1 MYAISKTKKQ
11 HFTLCYSFKT
21 KPWGVH
27 CLLDLLLTVYGLCG
41 PNRRLVLIRVFSVE
55 LLHHIHVRRDI
66 KFRRHLPCVAFRA
79 IRCWQCHLTCT
90 ARWFHTNSHLHSWK
104 LVNLRRV
111 LNGCDSLS
119 ELMMRTG
126 TTSTLQRWCS
136 VGLGINKLY
145 QNKFTTFL
153 FHHYFLTSCLI
164 RTCCLLFCRFLLDVF
179 QWTMRMCCLNH
190 SAMAVFDCPN

>member
-66 KFRRHLPCVAFRA
+66 KFRRHLTCVAFRA

-111 LNGCDSLS
+111 LSGCDSLS
-119 ELMMRTG
+119 ELMIRTE

-136 VGLGINKLY
+136 VGLVLRGINKLNVK
-145 QNKFTTFL
+145 QI
-153 FHHYFLTSCLI
+153 HHILI
-164 RTCCLLFCRFLLDVF
+164 SSLLFDILPHPHMLSVVLQITFGRFPVNNENVLL
-179 QWTMRMCCLNH
+179 
-190 SAMAVFDCPN
+190 